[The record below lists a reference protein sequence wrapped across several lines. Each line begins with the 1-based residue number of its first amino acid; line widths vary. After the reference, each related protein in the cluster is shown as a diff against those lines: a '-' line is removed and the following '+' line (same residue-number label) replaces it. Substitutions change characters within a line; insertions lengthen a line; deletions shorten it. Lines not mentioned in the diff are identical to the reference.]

1 MERSLMENKISD
13 FSQML
18 LDSPRNC
25 WLALAE
31 DESKI
36 VATGLT
42 PEEAEANAKK
52 VGIDDPLLVWAP
64 EDWTARVF

>member
-1 MERSLMENKISD
+1 MEKKIAH

-18 LDSPRNC
+18 LDSPRNH
-25 WLALAE
+25 WLALTE
-31 DESKI
+31 DESKV
-36 VATGLT
+36 VAIGVT

>member
-1 MERSLMENKISD
+1 MKNQTSS

-25 WLALAE
+25 WLALTE

-42 PEEAEANAKK
+42 PDEAEAKAKK
-52 VGIDDPLLVWAP
+52 EGVDDPLLVWSP
-64 EDWTARVF
+64 ENWTPRVF